1 MESIDAL
8 DREHRD
14 VIMANLERYVYPDEL
29 AAELRTVAQLVEGFC
44 VAAEGMSLRPPSW

>member
-1 MESIDAL
+1 MESID
-8 DREHRD
+8 RD

-29 AAELRTVAQLVEGFC
+29 AAEFRTVAQLVEGFC